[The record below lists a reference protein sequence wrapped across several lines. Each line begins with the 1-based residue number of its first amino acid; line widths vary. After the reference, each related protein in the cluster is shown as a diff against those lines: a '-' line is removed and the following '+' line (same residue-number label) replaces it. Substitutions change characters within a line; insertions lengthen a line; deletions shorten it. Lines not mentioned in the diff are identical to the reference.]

1 MVELI
6 VMKVGGFMVTLKD
19 VAELAGVSTTT
30 VSRILNRDLSFSVKE
45 DTRNRV
51 VQAAEELGY
60 RTKKNILNGE
70 SKRKR
75 FGIVQW
81 ISSYEEEQDA
91 YYLNLRQAVENY
103 CIQHKIAVDRYF
115 MENILEVY
123 ENDDLD
129 GLICIGKFSLAM
141 VHELAEHSPNI
152 LFVDS
157 NPDGSR
163 YSSIM
168 HDLKDGTQLIVDYLK
183 EMGHEHIGYIAGE
196 EYLGLSGK
204 INVDI
209 REKTFKKI
217 IRKDQQIRTDPKD
230 IYIDT
235 FTYQT
240 GYQSIM
246 KAYDKKDMPTA
257 FICGSDAIAM
267 GALSALGELN
277 EKLSQKISI
286 ISYNNI
292 QSAQYMNPPLTT
304 LALNT
309 KYMGE
314 LAGNLL
320 QHMVDSNH
328 TTPVKVL
335 CGTHLVIRESVYKN

>member
-1 MVELI
+1 ME
-6 VMKVGGFMVTLKD
+6 VGWLMVTLKD
-19 VAELAGVSTTT
+19 VAKMAGVSATT
-30 VSRILNRDLSFSVKE
+30 VSRILSRDLSFNVKE

-51 VQAAEELGY
+51 LQAADKLGY
-60 RTKKNILNGE
+60 KTKNNIKN
-70 SKRKR
+70 SKSKR

-91 YYLNLRQAVENY
+91 YYLNLRQAVENH
-103 CIQHKIAVDRYF
+103 CIENKISVDRYF
-115 MENILEVY
+115 MENISEVY
-123 ENDDLD
+123 ENDHLD
-129 GLICIGKFSLAM
+129 GLICIGKFSLSM
-141 VHELAEHSPNI
+141 VDMLAEHSPNI

-157 NPDGSR
+157 NPNESR

-168 HDLKDGTQLIVDYLK
+168 HDLESGTHLIVDYLK
-183 EMGHEHIGYIAGE
+183 EMGHRHIGFIAGE
-196 EYLGLSGK
+196 EHLSLSGDV
-204 INVDI
+204 NVDI
-209 REKTFKKI
+209 REKTFKEI
-217 IRKDQQIRTDPKD
+217 IKRDQTIRTDPKD
-230 IYIDT
+230 IYIDR
-235 FTYQT
+235 FTHQT

-267 GALSALGELN
+267 GALSALGELAP
-277 EKLSQKISI
+277 KLSKKISI

-292 QSAQYMNPPLTT
+292 QFSQYMNPPLTT

-314 LAGNLL
+314 LAVNLL
-320 QHMVDSNH
+320 THMISSNNA
-328 TTPVKVL
+328 TPIKVL